1 MNARDVEKSLIEHC
15 VRAARPHDA
24 AHDIRDA
31 NVFRLA
37 AMTLQSRFPAESDQ
51 LMRASESYFLQHPG
65 DRMAAADVVRKGW
78 IANLPRL
85 RDMLSRE
92 LSGG

>member
-1 MNARDVEKSLIEHC
+1 MNARDVEQSLIEHC
-15 VRAARPHDA
+15 ARAARTHDA
-24 AHDIRDA
+24 AQDIRDA

-37 AMTLQSRFPAESDQ
+37 AITLQSRFPAESDQ

-65 DRMAAADVVRKGW
+65 DRMAAAEVVQQGW
-78 IANLPRL
+78 VASLPRL